1 VLVPAVAFSDLVL
14 GRHILAV
21 VIAFGVTFAYPLFA
35 IVGARMDPSAM
46 PWFHRMQQVVG
57 RRLVNPALLIVLLA
71 GIYLAS
77 HLHQWSAFYVQ
88 WGLAAVVVLGGL
100 EGGFMIPREGRLAD
114 LAGRDLAAAAVPL
127 SSSAPGS
134 GSAAAGASSATV
146 SLSPEYQALLTW
158 VGIVGA
164 LMQLTVVITVFMM
177 AARAGT

>member
-1 VLVPAVAFSDLVL
+1 M
-14 GRHILAV
+14 HILAV

-35 IVGARMDPSAM
+35 IVGTRMDSSAM

-77 HLHQWSAFYVQ
+77 HVHQWSAFYVQ

-114 LAGRDLAAAAVPL
+114 LAERDLAAAAVPL
-127 SSSAPGS
+127 SSPAPGP
-134 GSAAAGASSATV
+134 GSAGASSATF
-146 SLSPEYQALLTW
+146 SLSPEYQALLKR

-164 LMQLTVVITVFMM
+164 LMQLIVVITVFLM
-177 AARAGT
+177 ATRAGS

>member
-21 VIAFGVTFAYPLFA
+21 VIAFGVTFSYPLFA